1 VSTPA
6 LNPSWMPF
14 SVRDAIRS
22 GDETGADLASGAAW
36 SALLESLQRAAA
48 VVLSDRVPQNPVDTA
63 AGFRHLLVLL
73 HIAIEEIV
81 RSGGTL
87 DIKPANTDNAIKWG
101 MDCPDCAYSGCAI
114 RGDETYYIT
123 GNRGSARYVSLQAN
137 AGMASTANLL
147 LDEIETDE
155 NGDFTLTLSVEPPS
169 EGNWMPIAPE
179 ASALIIRQFF
189 YDWDHEVPAVM
200 RIERL
205 TSSSARTTSRSDTAP
220 DATTA
225 RQLVAAGAFVEANL
239 DFFLAFANPDTP
251 NSFNPPFDGTAM
263 GAAAENRPVIGSWK
277 LGSDDALIIEVTPP
291 IGLYWSLSIGNVWWE
306 TIDYAEHITSLNG
319 HQAVV
324 DGDGVFRAVIAHRDP
339 GVANWIDTAGH
350 TEGPMILRCVRTE
363 SAPVPTTRVVR
374 FDDLDAVLPPGTER
388 VTPEQR
394 ALTIANRRAAVARRF
409 VR

>member
-1 VSTPA
+1 
-6 LNPSWMPF
+6 
-14 SVRDAIRS
+14 
-22 GDETGADLASGAAW
+22 
-36 SALLESLQRAAA
+36 
-48 VVLSDRVPQNPVDTA
+48 
-63 AGFRHLLVLL
+63 
-73 HIAIEEIV
+73 
-81 RSGGTL
+81 
-87 DIKPANTDNAIKWG
+87 

-363 SAPVPTTRVVR
+363 SAPVPTTSVVR
-374 FDDLDAVLPPGTER
+374 FDELDAVLPPDTER

-394 ALTIANRRAAVARRF
+394 AHTIANRRAAVARRF

>member
-1 VSTPA
+1 
-6 LNPSWMPF
+6 MPF

-22 GDETGADLASGAAW
+22 RAETGADLASGAAW
-36 SALLESLQRAAA
+36 SALLESLQRAGE
-48 VVLSDRVPQNPVDTA
+48 VVLSDRVPQNPVDTS

-81 RSGGTL
+81 RSSGTL

-114 RGDETYYIT
+114 RGDESYRIT
-123 GNRGSARYVSLQAN
+123 GNRGSARYVGLQAN
-137 AGMASTANLL
+137 AGMSSTANLL
-147 LDEIETDE
+147 LDEIETDD
-155 NGDFTLTLSVEPPS
+155 NGDFTLTLSVEQPS
-169 EGNWMPIAPE
+169 AGNWMPIAPD

-189 YDWDHEVPAVM
+189 YDWDHEVPATM

-205 TSSSARTTSRSDTAP
+205 TASPARSAARLDTAP
-220 DATTA
+220 DDATA

-239 DFFLAFANPDTP
+239 DFFLAFANPATP
-251 NSFNPPFDGTAM
+251 NSFNPPFDGTGM
-263 GAAAENRPVIGSWK
+263 GAAAENRPVIGAWK
-277 LGSDDALIIEVTPP
+277 LEPDEALLIEVTPP

-306 TIDYAEHITSLNG
+306 TIDYAAHVTSLNG

-324 DGDGVFRAVIAHRDP
+324 DEDGVFRAVIAHRDP

-374 FDDLDAVLPPGTER
+374 LDELDAALPPNTER

-394 ALTIANRRAAVARRF
+394 ARAVADRRAAVARRF